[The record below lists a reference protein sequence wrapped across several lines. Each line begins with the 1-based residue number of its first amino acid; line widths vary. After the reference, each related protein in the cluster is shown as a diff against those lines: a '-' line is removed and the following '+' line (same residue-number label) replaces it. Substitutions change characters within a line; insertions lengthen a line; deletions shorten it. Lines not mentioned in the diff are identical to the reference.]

1 MGVSGRKG
9 PSAQSVFSLSAC
21 SGLDIENG
29 GKGRLEE
36 EEEERR
42 WSETYVEIVCLAL
55 AFKFRIF
62 NAFSRSLSGLRGS
75 SIRRFG
81 ALNNFRR

>member
-1 MGVSGRKG
+1 MYRAAKGRQ
-9 PSAQSVFSLSAC
+9 PNRIFSLSLRAR
-21 SGLDIENG
+21 GLDIENG

-42 WSETYVEIVCLAL
+42 WSETYVEIVCLEL

>member
-1 MGVSGRKG
+1 MYRAAKGRQ
-9 PSAQSVFSLSAC
+9 PNRVFFSLSLSLRARW
-21 SGLDIENG
+21 LDIENG

-42 WSETYVEIVCLAL
+42 WSETYVCLAL